1 VNVLGIETSCDETS
15 AAVVGTGR
23 ILSNVVSS
31 QIELHRPYGGV
42 VPELASRRHLE
53 LIDAVI
59 QTALQEAGVSLD
71 EIDAVAATYGPGLA
85 SSLLIGLN
93 TAKGTALAA
102 GLPFIGINHLE
113 AHLYSPLLE
122 YGANQLPLD
131 DSQLPPDRQSLLPMV
146 ALIVSGGHTILAHV
160 TGLGQHVI
168 LGQTVDDAAGEAFDK
183 VAKLLQ
189 LGYPGGPEV
198 DRLAQSGNPRAI
210 AFPRSMLDDPG
221 YNFSFSGLKT
231 AVLYYLKKHPVN
243 GNPQPFVEGKPPV
256 ERDPN
261 TSRTV
266 RPEPHPPT
274 SNDICAS
281 FQEAVVDVLVGKIL
295 RAAEEYRVS
304 TLSLAGGVSMNSR
317 LRAKLTAECSRRGLR
332 LLLASPQL
340 CTDNAG
346 MIAAL
351 AHHKLCAGL
360 RSPFSLEV
368 APSAGLG
375 VAA

>member
-1 VNVLGIETSCDETS
+1 MRVLGIETSCDETS
-15 AAVVGTGR
+15 AAVVADGQ
-23 ILSNVVSS
+23 ILSNVISS

-53 LIDAVI
+53 LIQSVI
-59 QTALQEAGVSLD
+59 QAALQEAGLAIRDLD
-71 EIDAVAATYGPGLA
+71 AIAATYGPGLA

-93 TAKGTALAA
+93 TAKGIALAA
-102 GLPFIGINHLE
+102 GKPFIGINHLE
-113 AHLYSPLLE
+113 AHLYSPLLNR
-122 YGANQLPLD
+122 GTGVPPLAD
-131 DSQLPPDRQSLLPMV
+131 PNRQSEQRPSHLPMI

-160 TGLGQHVI
+160 TGIGQHVI

-198 DRLAQSGNPRAI
+198 DRLAKTGNPRAI
-210 AFPRSMLDDPG
+210 AFPRSMLDEPG

-231 AVLYYLKKHPVN
+231 SVLYYLRKQTAPVT
-243 GNPQPFVEGKPPV
+243 
-256 ERDPN
+256 ERQALA
-261 TSRTV
+261 
-266 RPEPHPPT
+266 
-274 SNDICAS
+274 DICAS
-281 FQEAVVDVLVGKIL
+281 FQEAVVDVLAGKLL
-295 RAAEEYRVS
+295 RAADEYRVG
-304 TLSLAGGVSMNSR
+304 TISLAGGVSINSR
-317 LRAKLTAECSRRGLR
+317 LREKLTGECARRSLQ
-332 LLLASPQL
+332 LLLAPAQL

-351 AHHKLCAGL
+351 ADHKLSAGL

>member
-1 VNVLGIETSCDETS
+1 MKVLGIETSCDETS
-15 AAVVGTGR
+15 AAIVGEGR

-53 LIDAVI
+53 LIDTVVH
-59 QTALQEAGVSLD
+59 TALKEAGVALHQ
-71 EIDAVAATYGPGLA
+71 IDAVAATYGPGLA
-85 SSLLIGLN
+85 SALLIGLN
-93 TAKGTALAA
+93 AGKGIALAA
-102 GLPFIGINHLE
+102 GRPFIGINHLE

-122 YGANQLPLD
+122 HEMVAPPREGADLP
-131 DSQLPPDRQSLLPMV
+131 QDRRGLLPMI

-160 TGLGQHVI
+160 TAIGGHVI

-231 AVLYYLKKHPVN
+231 SVLYYLRKQPTPVTD
-243 GNPQPFVEGKPPV
+243 PQLIA
-256 ERDPN
+256 
-261 TSRTV
+261 
-266 RPEPHPPT
+266 
-274 SNDICAS
+274 DICAS
-281 FQEAVVDVLVGKIL
+281 FQEAVVDVLVEKIL

-304 TLSLAGGVSMNSR
+304 TISLAGGVSLNSR
-317 LRAKLTAECSRRGLR
+317 LRVRLTADCSRRGLR

-351 AHHKLCAGL
+351 AHYKLGVGI
-360 RSPFSLEV
+360 RSAFSLAV
-368 APSAGLG
+368 APSDGLG

>member
-1 VNVLGIETSCDETS
+1 MNVLGIETSCDETS
-15 AAVVGTGR
+15 AAVVGAGR

-71 EIDAVAATYGPGLA
+71 ELDAVAATYGPGLA

-93 TAKGTALAA
+93 TGKGIALAA

-122 YGANQLPLD
+122 YGSQDPPLA
-131 DSQLPPDRQSLLPMV
+131 DSQLPPDRQSLLPMI

-210 AFPRSMLDDPG
+210 TFPRSMLDDPG

-231 AVLYYLKKHPVN
+231 AVLYYLKKNPLPVTAS
-243 GNPQPFVEGKPPV
+243 Q
-256 ERDPN
+256 
-261 TSRTV
+261 SIA
-266 RPEPHPPT
+266 
-274 SNDICAS
+274 DICAS

-317 LRAKLTAECSRRGLR
+317 LRARLAAECSRRGLR

-351 AHHKLCAGL
+351 AHHKLCAGM